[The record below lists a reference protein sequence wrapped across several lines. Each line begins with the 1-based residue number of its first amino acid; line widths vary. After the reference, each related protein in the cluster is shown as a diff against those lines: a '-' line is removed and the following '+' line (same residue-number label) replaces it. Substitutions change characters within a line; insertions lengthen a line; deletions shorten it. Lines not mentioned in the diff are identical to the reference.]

1 MNRIQ
6 AKRLVTLLLIAV
18 CLLYPKALAADA
30 SSQPE
35 LRFTILHTNDLHAH
49 DDPYLDHGKS
59 IGGMDRIAH
68 LIRSIRSKNPD
79 CLAIDAGDIFQG
91 TPYFT
96 FYHGA
101 VEVQM
106 LNDAGYDIYTI
117 GNHEFDDG
125 PANLAE
131 QLSKAKFDII
141 DCNLDASAY
150 PPLARL
156 IKPSVVK
163 TIHGE
168 KVGFIGAIVPDL
180 AKVTLHSENVKVVN
194 GDGDWMAP
202 IKAEIAKLKQQG
214 INKIILVTH
223 TGVELDRDLAQLPD
237 VDAIVGGHSHTRL
250 DEPIVVEHPDGSHCI
265 VVQTGSYGR
274 TLGKLDLAFLPDGT
288 LDMANTHDHL
298 INITDRIYPDRRISR
313 YLAKKAKPF
322 IAMRRL
328 ILAVAT
334 DNFENNFRRS
344 GGDSALGDL
353 ITDALAE
360 GAAQYGATIALQNRG
375 GIRSHI
381 DAGPINQEKVEETL
395 PFENHLIVATISGA
409 DLRKILEVSVAGTST
424 NNIML
429 GAKFLDVHGI
439 KFEWD
444 PGAEP
449 MHRVKQIW
457 AADKSGELKP
467 LQADGDYR
475 LAVNSYTFAGGEGY
489 DFSRARDVKDTGTR
503 LSVYLHDYLEKQK
516 KVQPQF
522 AARIV
527 PLSSLPSVK

>member
-1 MNRIQ
+1 
-6 AKRLVTLLLIAV
+6 
-18 CLLYPKALAADA
+18 
-30 SSQPE
+30 
-35 LRFTILHTNDLHAH
+35 
-49 DDPYLDHGKS
+49 
-59 IGGMDRIAH
+59 MDRIAH
-68 LIRSIRSKNPD
+68 LIRTIKKKNPD
-79 CLAIDAGDIFQG
+79 CLTIDAGDIFQG

-106 LNDAGYDIYTI
+106 LNEAGYDIYTI

-125 PANLAE
+125 PVNLAQ
-131 QLSKAKFDII
+131 QLGKAKFDII
-141 DCNLDASAY
+141 NCNLDASGC
-150 PPLARL
+150 PQLAAL

-168 KVGFIGAIVPDL
+168 RIGFVGAIVPDL
-180 AKVTLHSENVKVVN
+180 AKVTLRSENVKVMN
-194 GDGDWMAP
+194 ADSDWTAP

-223 TGVELDRDLAQLPD
+223 TGVELDRELAQLPD

-250 DEPIVVEHPDGSHCI
+250 DKPIVIEHPDGSHCI

-288 LDMANTHDHL
+288 LDMQHTNDRL

-313 YLAKKAKPF
+313 YLANKAKPF
-322 IAMRRL
+322 MAMRTT
-328 ILAVAT
+328 IVGVAAA
-334 DNFENNFRRS
+334 NFDNNFRQS
-344 GGDSALGDL
+344 GGDTALGDL
-353 ITDALAE
+353 ITDALAD
-360 GAAQYGATIALQNRG
+360 GGAQYGATIALQNRG
-375 GIRSHI
+375 GIRSRI
-381 DAGPINQEKVEETL
+381 DEGPINQEKVEEIL

-409 DLRKILEVSVAGTST
+409 DLRKILETSVAGTST

-444 PGAEP
+444 PTAAP
-449 MHRVKQIW
+449 MHRVRQVW
-457 AADKSGELKP
+457 AADKAGELKP
-467 LQADGDYR
+467 VQAEGDYR
-475 LAVNSYTFAGGEGY
+475 LAVNSYTFNSGEGY

-503 LSVYLHDYLEKQK
+503 LSVYLHDYLIKHHH
-516 KVQPQF
+516 VQPE
-522 AARIV
+522 
-527 PLSSLPSVK
+527 SVKRIIPLAPLPHS